1 MKARVGIALFG
12 GLLVTAA
19 AWLFFVPRQS
29 EVSVV
34 LVQEAAPKGETVL
47 PVKKSELV
55 GNVLPTSE
63 QSPKRLV
70 PNLAKLP
77 NNLPGQFSE
86 SSDQLPKLLQ
96 QLKLEAL
103 AGNNVSACK
112 LAYQLRDC
120 KAIWARARKAGI
132 QGGQSSESRTAEIEN
147 ICPAANAM
155 DAESD
160 WRYWFMAANRGHVPS
175 MVRFAAL
182 PRVNSPQAPDY
193 EEARRTYLQS
203 AVNFM
208 QQALD
213 AGEPEAAYWLSVFP
227 LTRRYGQYLLPN
239 DAVVSATYLKALT
252 QVASEAYRR
261 DLNQMIDNLATQYN
275 FSSADRLRIESDSA
289 VIATKLRQGGKTNV
303 EFDSPNDRRNESS
316 FCAESQ

>member
-1 MKARVGIALFG
+1 MSSRKAIAVIGALIVTIAVW
-12 GLLVTAA
+12 LL
-19 AWLFFVPRQS
+19 LPPSQP

-34 LVQEAAPKGETVL
+34 KNAAPAPE
-47 PVKKSELV
+47 
-55 GNVLPTSE
+55 
-63 QSPKRLV
+63 
-70 PNLAKLP
+70 AKLQVSSTVPVSNTPPSAEP
-77 NNLPGQFSE
+77 NQKRP
-86 SSDQLPKLLQ
+86 LPKLTNVSPYPLGQLQ
-96 QLKLEAL
+96 EPNTQVPKSLQILKTEAL

-120 KAIWARARKAGI
+120 RALWMRARKTGA
-132 QGGQSSESRTAEIEN
+132 QGDPTSETRKAEIEN
-147 ICPAANAM
+147 ICPPANAM
-155 DAESD
+155 DVESE
-160 WRYWFMAANRGHVPS
+160 WRYWFLAANRGHVPS
-175 MVRFAAL
+175 MVRFASL

-193 EEARRTYLQS
+193 EEARRLYLQS

-227 LTRRYGQYLLPN
+227 LTRRYGEYLLPN

-252 QVASEAYRR
+252 HVASEAYRR

-289 VIATKLRQGGKTNV
+289 VIATKLRQGGRTNV